1 MLQRTPKREAK
12 RRQMRRWRARDRSG
26 VPYAGGDP
34 SPETIAILIEDRWL
48 AEAEAG
54 DGHAIFDA
62 MNAAIRARKKF
73 VGPTTPRKR

>member
-1 MLQRTPKREAK
+1 MLERTPKRESK
-12 RRQMRRWRARDRSG
+12 RRKMARWRARNRSG

-34 SPETIAILIEDRWL
+34 SPEVIEVLIDAKWL

-62 MNAAIRARKKF
+62 MNAAILSLRKNL
-73 VGPTTPRKR
+73 